1 MIKIYIGTLGSGKTL
16 TMVKDMNDDFTRENK
31 RVISNLVLE
40 FASSQI
46 SKTFFQAF
54 AEGKSEELFDVTL
67 GLDEIHIFLDSRRS
81 TSKRNTYL
89 SYFILQTRKRGVN
102 LYATTQFLSQIDI
115 RLRNVCDYVVKCEA
129 YIKLKKGF
137 DKVTPIKAS
146 KGLTQEEGENL
157 WILNT
162 TITPAG
168 EVVKKEMFRASKYFN
183 LYDTKQIIN
192 FE

>member
-16 TMVKDMNDDFTRENK
+16 TMVKDMKDDHTNEK
-31 RVISNLVLE
+31 KKVISNLVLD
-40 FASSQI
+40 FASTQLSE
-46 SKTFFQAF
+46 SFFQSF
-54 AEGKSEELFDVTL
+54 ADGKSEELFDVTL

-81 TSKRNTYL
+81 TSKKNTYL

-137 DKVTPIKAS
+137 EKVTPIRAS
-146 KGLTQEEGENL
+146 KGLSKEEGENL

-168 EVVKKEMFRASKYFN
+168 EIIKKQMFRASKYFN
-183 LYDTKQIIN
+183 LYDTKQIIS
-192 FE
+192 F